1 MKHKKE
7 KYSSITEWF
16 LLIAQIYDTIL
27 KIECHKAFTISSC
40 EINRSYHFRDGL
52 CTYPGHYL

>member
-40 EINRSYHFRDGL
+40 EINPSYHFRDGL
-52 CTYPGHYL
+52 CT